1 MLCHR
6 SHDAT
11 VSLAQVVVG
20 TGLPLKIER
29 SEPHASVTFIGQV
42 HGDTHHV
49 LLAVPTVPNHRRH
62 ASCLVGFHL
71 RRCMR
76 PTLHTQVL
84 FSAFDAVLTRAGG
97 GTVNDALAHRVP
109 LLLVEEKHMWQ
120 ALPLRP
126 PARAER
132 GSSWLQ
138 LVFSAQ
144 TLETALL
151 PLGACRKGTMRQ
163 VNEIQR
169 DCLARGFCEGTSLAA
184 FQADPRR

>member
-1 MLCHR
+1 
-6 SHDAT
+6 

-49 LLAVPTVPNHRRH
+49 LLPVPTAPIHRRP
-62 ASCLVGFHL
+62 ASCLAFILGGASDSV
-71 RRCMR
+71 
-76 PTLHTQVL
+76 QVL

-120 ALPLRP
+120 ALQLKP
-126 PARAER
+126 PVCPSRA
-132 GSSWLQ
+132 WLI
-138 LVFSAQ
+138 V
-144 TLETALL
+144 
-151 PLGACRKGTMRQ
+151 
-163 VNEIQR
+163 
-169 DCLARGFCEGTSLAA
+169 AA
-184 FQADPRR
+184 YS